1 MADLLVALTGG
12 IASGKSTVAAM
23 LENLG
28 ATVIDSDLVAREMVA
43 VGSEGAEEIS
53 NVFGEELFS
62 DGQLNR
68 AKLAEIVFGDP
79 QKRLKLENILH
90 PLIRTRS
97 NYLFEKA
104 EGVVIYQI
112 PLLVE
117 SKHDYKFDYV
127 VTVEASEQTR
137 IKRLV
142 ETREMNEAE
151 AISRLSSQTSRKAR
165 EEIANQVIDSDC
177 SLVEL
182 ELAVNQ
188 LWNDLEEMRKRKL
201 GFS

>member
-1 MADLLVALTGG
+1 
-12 IASGKSTVAAM
+12 
-23 LENLG
+23 
-28 ATVIDSDLVAREMVA
+28 
-43 VGSEGAEEIS
+43 
-53 NVFGEELFS
+53 
-62 DGQLNR
+62 
-68 AKLAEIVFGDP
+68 
-79 QKRLKLENILH
+79 
-90 PLIRTRS
+90 
-97 NYLFEKA
+97 
-104 EGVVIYQI
+104 
-112 PLLVE
+112 
-117 SKHDYKFDYV
+117 V

-151 AISRLSSQTSRKAR
+151 AISRLSSQASRKAR
-165 EEIANQVIDSDC
+165 EELANQVIDSDC